1 MSVLFLLIPLSI
13 VLAAGFLW
21 AFFWAVKSGQYD
33 DTQTPSMRVL
43 LDDAPVMKAG
53 KNLSPKPKETSK

>member
-1 MSVLFLLIPLSI
+1 MSVFFLLIPLSI
-13 VLAAGFLW
+13 LLAAGFLW

-43 LDDAPVMKAG
+43 LDDAPVGDAG
-53 KNLSPKPKETSK
+53 RKISPKLKQPSK